1 MSYSIAQFNSY
12 KKDLKR
18 CKKRNY
24 DFSLLKKVLKLLAA
38 KGKLPAQYDPHKLSG
53 NYKGR
58 WECHIK
64 PDWLL
69 IWKQDDKL
77 KEIYL
82 ERMGTHSDL
91 FK

>member
-1 MSYSIAQFNSY
+1 MSYKIKRFNSF

-18 CKKRNY
+18 CKKRGY
-24 DFSLLKKVLKLLAA
+24 DFSLLKNAILKLG
-38 KGKLPAQYDPHKLSG
+38 KNGKLPPVNKPHKLKG
-53 NYKGR
+53 NYKGL

-69 IWKQDDKL
+69 IWLQNDKDKIITL
-77 KEIYL
+77 Q
-82 ERMGTHSDL
+82 RTGSHSDL